1 MKEKVK
7 VAIIGCG
14 AIAQKRHLPEYLAN
28 PAVDVVGYFD
38 NNLSRAQAL
47 AQQYG
52 GHAYTTLA
60 ALLADPQITAVSVCV
75 VNQAH
80 AAVAIQALKAGKH
93 VLCEKPMA
101 TSWSDCQRMVQIA
114 RQTGKKLLID
124 HNQRLIPAHQAAYRL
139 LRQGKLGNLLTF
151 KTTFGHSGP
160 ETWSVGGKNPW
171 FFDKKLSQSGAIFD
185 LGIHKIDLL
194 RYLLAD
200 EIQAVWAQTATLD
213 KRLPAGQ
220 LIGVDDNAIG
230 VYQFGSGVRGT
241 VIASWTYYG
250 PQENSTYIY
259 GSQGVM
265 KIQADPQFPLQV
277 IFRNGQHM
285 NYQWPTSKVRS
296 SGVIAE
302 FIQSIQEDRPTIL
315 DAAQI
320 LGSMQA
326 LFASLKSARTGQI
339 VSLNPA

>member
-7 VAIIGCG
+7 VAIIGCD
-14 AIAQKRHLPEYLAN
+14 AIAQKCHLPEYLAN

-38 NNLSRAQAL
+38 NNLSHVQVL
-47 AQQYG
+47 TQQYG
-52 GHAYTTLA
+52 GHAYTTSA

-80 AAVAIQALKAGKH
+80 AAVAIQALNAGKH
-93 VLCEKPMA
+93 VLCEKSMA
-101 TSWSDCQRMVQIA
+101 TSWSYCQKMVQIA
-114 RQTGKKLLID
+114 QQTGKKLLID
-124 HNQRLIPAHQAAYRL
+124 HNQRLIPSHQAAYRL
-139 LRQGKLGNLLTF
+139 LRQGKLGYLLTF
-151 KTTFGHSGP
+151 KTTFGHSEP
-160 ETWSVGGKNPW
+160 ETWSVGGKSPC

-194 RYLLAD
+194 RYLLSD

-213 KRLPAGQ
+213 KRLPDGQ

-230 VYQFGSGVRGT
+230 VYQFGSGIRGT
-241 VIASWTYYG
+241 VIASWIYYG

-259 GSQGVM
+259 GSQVVM
-265 KIQADPQFPLQV
+265 KIQADPRFPLQV

-285 NYQWPTSKVRS
+285 NYQWPASKLQS

-302 FIQSIQEDRPTIL
+302 FI
-315 DAAQI
+315 
-320 LGSMQA
+320 
-326 LFASLKSARTGQI
+326 
-339 VSLNPA
+339 